1 VDTLRVPVVSREAV
15 PSSAERR
22 PPLVADVLRP
32 PPLVLHPLRPQVEV
46 SALLEAG
53 SGGQSPGMH
62 ELLTLLRSS
71 GGFAP
76 ARARGAAAIPRTAVE
91 QALAAGDVVRVRR
104 GWYALASAPPVELAA
119 VRAGGVLTC
128 VSLLHHL
135 GLWTV
140 DRPALHVA
148 LGDSSVH
155 ELRPGGVGHWRRW
168 PGQGRRSFS
177 QDGVGAAILHLVTCV
192 PEDDAIATIDSALN
206 TGLLAAGDLPGLRA
220 LAPIGKRDLFTRVD
234 GRSQSGLETK
244 TRLSTRRHNVRVRT
258 QVSILGVGRVDQVI
272 GDRLVIESDGYRF
285 HSGPEQFREDR
296 RRDLELARQ
305 EYLCI
310 RLDDHQIMED
320 WPRTEE
326 ALFTIIRRREHL
338 WSAAQRRRHGLE

>member
-1 VDTLRVPVVSREAV
+1 
-15 PSSAERR
+15 
-22 PPLVADVLRP
+22 
-32 PPLVLHPLRPQVEV
+32 
-46 SALLEAG
+46 
-53 SGGQSPGMH
+53 MH

-76 ARARGAAAIPRTAVE
+76 ARALRAAGVPRAAVE
-91 QALAAGDVVRVRR
+91 RALASRDVVRVRR
-104 GWYALASAPPVELAA
+104 GWYALPPVELAA
-119 VRAGGVLTC
+119 VRAGGVVTC
-128 VSLLHHL
+128 LSLLHHL

-140 DRPALHVA
+140 ERPALHVA

-155 ELRPGGVGHWRRW
+155 DLRPGWVGHWRRW

-177 QDGVGAAILHLVTCV
+177 QDGVGAAVLHLVTCV
-192 PEDDAIATIDSALN
+192 AEDDAIVTIDSALN
-206 TGLLAAGDLPGLRA
+206 TGLLTSDALLDLRA

-234 GRSQSGLETK
+234 GRSQSGLETR

-258 QVSILGVGRVDQVI
+258 QVPVSGVGRVDQII
-272 GDRLVIESDGYRF
+272 GDRLVLESDGHRF
-285 HSGPEQFREDR
+285 HSGIEQFHEDR

-310 RLDDHQIMED
+310 RLDSHQIMED

-326 ALFTIIRRREHL
+326 ALFTLVRRKEHL
-338 WSAAQRRRHGLE
+338 WTAAQRRRHGIE